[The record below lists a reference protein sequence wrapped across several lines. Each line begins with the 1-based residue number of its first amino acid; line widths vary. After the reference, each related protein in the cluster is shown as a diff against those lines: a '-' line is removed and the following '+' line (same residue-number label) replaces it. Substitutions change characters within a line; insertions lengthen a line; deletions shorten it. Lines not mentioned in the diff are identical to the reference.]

1 MKIDIIERDGVVT
14 ATDGRKVQVFE
25 PDPINEV
32 DPMEAARLYASYLEL
47 LNSCPGAAKYVRESP
62 RAVADESTPTP
73 SAFFQLKPQ
82 KITIRIL
89 EGERIS

>member
-14 ATDGRKVQVFE
+14 VTDVRKVQVFE

-32 DPMEAARLYASYLEL
+32 DPVEAARLYASYLEL
-47 LNSCPGAAKYVRESP
+47 LNGCPGAVKYVRESP
-62 RAVADESTPTP
+62 RTVADESIPTP
-73 SAFFQLKPQ
+73 SAFFQLKPK

>member
-1 MKIDIIERDGVVT
+1 MNIDIIERDGVVT
-14 ATDGRKVQVFE
+14 VTDGRKTQVFE
-25 PDPINEV
+25 PDPTNEV

-47 LNSCPGAAKYVRESP
+47 FNGCPGAAKYVRESP
-62 RAVADESTPTP
+62 RAVADESTPT
-73 SAFFQLKPQ
+73 SGAFFQLKPK